1 MAKPHFSVAVLV
13 SAGRNPVSGSPRAC
27 PGDAV
32 AMSLGR
38 KIAGD
43 ALRVVFAGSQ
53 DEPALMDYLALGA
66 GTIEVVS
73 CSSSSDIVAAL
84 ATKLSDVDVILTGTR
99 TESGAGSGVVP
110 YALAAALKRPVV
122 ANVLDAIIDRGEARV
137 TQFLPKGL
145 RRSLATQLPA
155 IFSVHP
161 MAPLQLTY
169 AHARRATGR
178 IVNSV
183 SGDSGGELDIHRVPQ
198 WAVTTTERRLLPL
211 KAEVKMNAHDRLQSA
226 ISQEAKGG
234 VVAIDGTCV
243 DKAQVVLA
251 YLREN
256 RLIDF

>member
-43 ALRVVFAGSQ
+43 ALRVVFAGLHE
-53 DEPALMDYLALGA
+53 EPALMDYLSLGA
-66 GTIEVVS
+66 STIEVVS
-73 CSSSSDIVAAL
+73 CSSDCDIVSVL
-84 ATKLSDVDVILTGTR
+84 ATKLTDVDLILTGDR
-99 TESGAGSGVVP
+99 TESGTGSGVVP
-110 YALAAALKRPVV
+110 YALAAALMRPVI
-122 ANVLDAIIDRGEARV
+122 ANVLDAKVDRGVAHV

-145 RRSLATQLPA
+145 RRSIAAQLPA
-155 IFSVHP
+155 VLAVHP

-169 AHARRATGR
+169 AHARRVTGR
-178 IVNSV
+178 IEKSV
-183 SGDSGGELDIHRVPQ
+183 SEENIEDVNNHIWPQ
-198 WAVTTTERRLLPL
+198 WTVSPIERRPLPL
-211 KAEVKMNAHDRLQSA
+211 RADVKMNAHARLQSA

-251 YLREN
+251 YLREHQ
-256 RLIDF
+256 LIDF